1 MYKNC
6 VLLSVLCLV
15 TSVVSAQEKGLIPPT
30 DRPLDRRSAG
40 QGQVVAAK
48 AATPRFLGEWGKKGS
63 EPGEFHFPIGIA
75 INADDEVFVTDFYN
89 ARVQKFSVDGKLLA

>member
-1 MYKNC
+1 MYTNR
-6 VLLSVLCLV
+6 VLISVLCLV
-15 TSVVSAQEKGLIPPT
+15 VSVVSAQEKGPSPPT

-40 QGQVVAAK
+40 PGRVVTPR
-48 AATPRFLGEWGKKGS
+48 AATPRFLIEWGKKGS

-89 ARVQKFSVDGKLLA
+89 ARVQKFSSRR